1 MARIHLVL
9 VLCVAA
15 AAALMASF
23 CAAAGEGAAATAQEL
38 RRGFSVTHDQSYS
51 QFQPVLA
58 DPTGAFALGFLRVN
72 ATMLDLAVLHLP
84 SAFPLW
90 RAIPDRPAPW
100 SAPASLT
107 FDGGLALTDRAANK
121 VLWSA
126 AAASASAGDRVVLLS
141 TSNLQIQSTSAGV
154 VWQSFD
160 YPSDTIVQG
169 QNFTSAA
176 ALFTLD
182 RRFAMRL
189 GSNYFA
195 LYIEPPPPS
204 SGGVAAAMYFKRTA
218 LEAKAQIVAGGG
230 PTYARV
236 EPDGFL
242 AMYQK
247 EGPPADVLSFDTFNR
262 GVRALR
268 RMTLEP
274 NGNLRAYYWDGTRW
288 ALDYT
293 AITETCELPTTCGAY
308 SVCAQPSGGCEC
320 LANATDGSGCAAAT
334 PASVRGSLCGTTG
347 GEVGGLYWAVRR
359 QGVEPVNKELL
370 GSEHAASA
378 TDCEARCERNCSCWG
393 AVYSNG
399 TGYCYLLDYPA
410 QLLVVGD
417 ERKLGYFKVRSLQ
430 EAAGRGR
437 SGGGAGGVKA
447 ALLTIGVA
455 AVVGAAAF
463 GAYRVWD
470 RRRRTAADARR
481 QLGAVDDGLS
491 PGPYKNLGS
500 FSSVELTNS
509 FRRPCGRRD
518 LPAVKGQGAAGQA
531 RGLARTA
538 AIEER
543 RRQAKQT
550 KPQPY
555 AEPTPAPTPP
565 TLCGAG
571 ATVASLSPL
580 PRLDSGTHAIHAP
593 GVYLDELI
601 ASSSSAR
608 SGGGGKDVEMVGE
621 RLQDVGILNG
631 STSSAAGDG
640 SAPKPEEVK
649 RLPGLPATMCQQM
662 DSITN
667 TRAPEQP
674 RDLRRERERVYSASM
689 ISEQR
694 EERNRKRREAYKRKK
709 CDANNK
715 ENDLGRGG
723 N

>member
-1 MARIHLVL
+1 MEAVMARIHLVL

-509 FRRPCGRRD
+509 FRR
-518 LPAVKGQGAAGQA
+518 
-531 RGLARTA
+531 
-538 AIEER
+538 
-543 RRQAKQT
+543 
-550 KPQPY
+550 
-555 AEPTPAPTPP
+555 
-565 TLCGAG
+565 
-571 ATVASLSPL
+571 
-580 PRLDSGTHAIHAP
+580 
-593 GVYLDELI
+593 
-601 ASSSSAR
+601 
-608 SGGGGKDVEMVGE
+608 
-621 RLQDVGILNG
+621 
-631 STSSAAGDG
+631 
-640 SAPKPEEVK
+640 
-649 RLPGLPATMCQQM
+649 
-662 DSITN
+662 
-667 TRAPEQP
+667 
-674 RDLRRERERVYSASM
+674 
-689 ISEQR
+689 
-694 EERNRKRREAYKRKK
+694 
-709 CDANNK
+709 
-715 ENDLGRGG
+715 
-723 N
+723 